1 MKLWDDTNFLN
12 LQSSANSISVISVEG
27 EWENAPSCHGRRSSL
42 DSITELPH
50 ALPTASLDAD
60 HIQMLARGGAHE
72 FCGPQFSER
81 TILSLL
87 CMLVKIR
94 FIQMSLGS

>member
-27 EWENAPSCHGRRSSL
+27 EQENAPSCNGRRSSL
-42 DSITELPH
+42 DSITELPD

-72 FCGPQFSER
+72 FCGPQFSEKA
-81 TILSLL
+81 ILSLL

-94 FIQMSLGS
+94 FIQMSLRS